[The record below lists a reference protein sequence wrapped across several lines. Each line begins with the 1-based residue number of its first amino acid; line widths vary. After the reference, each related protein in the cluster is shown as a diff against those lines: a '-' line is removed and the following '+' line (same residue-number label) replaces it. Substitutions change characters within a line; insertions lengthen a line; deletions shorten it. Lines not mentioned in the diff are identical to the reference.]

1 MNFIYLAEH
10 LARERRRVASR
21 RVQMSAN
28 VYGWNETT
36 CTIIRQ
42 AIFQGLERIE
52 ILLGRCKAESGWR
65 NQQNGGLFYRNDF
78 LIGIFSVLFFLFF
91 LVFLLDLS
99 YVGIRFKSA
108 LRGGDWIFIE
118 AWQLLLY
125 FFENCCRIRII

>member
-1 MNFIYLAEH
+1 
-10 LARERRRVASR
+10 
-21 RVQMSAN
+21 MSAN

-91 LVFLLDLS
+91 FDAF
-99 YVGIRFKSA
+99 IRFE
-108 LRGGDWIFIE
+108 L
-118 AWQLLLY
+118 
-125 FFENCCRIRII
+125 CRY